1 MQYRYEIEH
10 APANLARRR
19 EGLYSLIRHA
29 QKQYRYEIEHAP
41 ANLAPTKGWTV
52 TIEEIRSNA

>member
-1 MQYRYEIEH
+1 MKTGH
-10 APANLARRR
+10 AV
-19 EGLYSLIRHA
+19 
-29 QKQYRYEIEHAP
+29 

>member
-10 APANLARRR
+10 APAM
-19 EGLYSLIRHA
+19 
-29 QKQYRYEIEHAP
+29 
-41 ANLAPTKGWTV
+41 LAPTKGWTV